1 MLRRGSLLSR
11 ELHSTKSSP
20 VPRDDAPRAETQSD
34 RSSRAKS
41 RDLHL
46 SSRAKSRDLHVLL
59 AGVRRLP
66 WLALATVALLALSAI
81 WAIDP
86 IRDAATG
93 GAVTEA
99 TLDRS
104 AGYLLLA
111 PISAILD
118 TVTLLSVRQHVA
130 LVVTLVLGWAVW
142 WWFGRRTID
151 LGVAPG
157 RRAVRIA
164 ARIGIALAM
173 LVGLYAV
180 AVLVPRPMAAL
191 ETAGPAV
198 LAVDFHAHTKYS
210 HDGRW
215 NWEAEDV
222 RTWHHKAGFDV
233 AYISDHRTFEGAR
246 EGWANNPE
254 QSGERT
260 ILLPAIEA
268 VWQGEHVNILDADRM
283 YRGILDPALRD
294 VDTEALR
301 LASLVPGNAPVLI
314 ETIPGDLSKVV
325 AAKGAS
331 TPGVRAIEI
340 VDGAPRG
347 FAQSR
352 QQRAR
357 ILDLADSANLAL
369 VAGSDHHGWGH
380 AASGWT
386 LLILPGWRG
395 VPPAEVS
402 RAITATLRGGG
413 RGATKVVERYVA
425 NTDAGIA
432 LPLTVPLVA
441 WGMFRT
447 LSVDERV
454 VWLAWVVAL
463 VLLSRARGM
472 RRRRPGEP

>member
-1 MLRRGSLLSR
+1 
-11 ELHSTKSSP
+11 
-20 VPRDDAPRAETQSD
+20 VPRDDTESKPSSRADSNQSRAKAD
-34 RSSRAKS
+34 QSSRAKS
-41 RDLHL
+41 RDLHFL
-46 SSRAKSRDLHVLL
+46 VRL
-59 AGVRRLP
+59 RRLP
-66 WLALATVALLALSAI
+66 WLPILTVALLALSAA

-93 GAVTEA
+93 GGVPEA
-99 TLDRS
+99 ALNRS

-118 TVTLLSVRQHVA
+118 TVTLLSVRQHIA
-130 LVVTLVLGWAVW
+130 LVVTLVVGWLVW
-142 WWFGRRTID
+142 WWTTRRATDMAI
-151 LGVAPG
+151 APS

-191 ETAGPAV
+191 QTAGPAV
-198 LAVDFHAHTKYS
+198 VAVDFHAHTKYS

-222 RTWHHKAGFDV
+222 RTWHRKSGFDV

-246 EGWANNPE
+246 EGWANNPAQAGE
-254 QSGERT
+254 QT

-268 VWQGEHVNILDADRM
+268 VWQGEHVNILDAERK
-283 YRGILDPALRD
+283 YRGILDQALRD

-301 LASLVPGNAPVLI
+301 LASLVPNNEPVLV
-314 ETIPGDLSKVV
+314 ETIPGNLSKVV
-325 AAKGAS
+325 PAKGPS
-331 TPGVRAIEI
+331 TAGVRAIEI
-340 VDGAPRG
+340 IDGAPRG
-347 FAQSR
+347 LGQSR

-357 ILDLADSANLAL
+357 FLDIADSANLAL

-386 LLILPGWRG
+386 LLMLPGWRG
-395 VPPAEVS
+395 APPSEVS
-402 RAITATLRGGG
+402 EAITTILRGGG
-413 RGATKVVERYVA
+413 RGGTKVVERYVA
-425 NTDAGIA
+425 DTDDGNA
-432 LPLTVPLVA
+432 LPLTVPLVT
-441 WGMFRT
+441 WGMLRT
-447 LSVDERV
+447 LSADERV
-454 VWLAWVVAL
+454 VWVAWIAVL
-463 VLLSRARGM
+463 VLLSWARGM

>member
-1 MLRRGSLLSR
+1 
-11 ELHSTKSSP
+11 
-20 VPRDDAPRAETQSD
+20 
-34 RSSRAKS
+34 
-41 RDLHL
+41 L

-59 AGVRRLP
+59 ARLRRLP
-66 WLALATVALLALSAI
+66 WLALATLAVLALSTA
-81 WAIDP
+81 WSIDP

-93 GAVTEA
+93 GPVPEA
-99 TLDRS
+99 TLNRS
-104 AGYLLLA
+104 AGYLLFA

-118 TVTLLSVRQHVA
+118 TVTLLTVRQHVA
-130 LVVTLVLGWAVW
+130 LVLTLVLGWALW
-142 WWFGRRTID
+142 WWSSRRRID
-151 LGVAPG
+151 LAVAPR

-164 ARIGIALAM
+164 SRIGTALVM
-173 LVGLYAV
+173 LLGLYAV

-191 ETAGPAV
+191 ETAAPGV

-222 RTWHHKAGFDV
+222 RTWHRKAGFDV

-246 EGWANNPE
+246 EGWANNPA
-254 QSGERT
+254 QAGEKT

-301 LASLVPGNAPVLI
+301 LASLVPGNEPVLI
-314 ETIPGDLSKVV
+314 ETIPGNLSKVV
-325 AAKGAS
+325 VAKGAS
-331 TPGVRAIEI
+331 TAGVRAIEI

-347 FAQSR
+347 LAQSR
-352 QQRAR
+352 QERAR
-357 ILDLADSANLAL
+357 ILDIADSANLAL

-380 AASGWT
+380 AASAWT
-386 LLILPGWRG
+386 LLVLPSDWRA

-402 RAITATLRGGG
+402 RAITVTLRGGG
-413 RGATKVVERYVA
+413 RGATKVAERYVA
-425 NTDAGIA
+425 DTDDGIA

-447 LSVDERV
+447 LSMDERV
-454 VWLAWVVAL
+454 VGLAWTVAL
-463 VLLSRARGM
+463 VLLWWARGM
-472 RRRRPGEP
+472 RRRRSGEP

>member
-20 VPRDDAPRAETQSD
+20 VPRDDA
-34 RSSRAKS
+34 SRADTRS
-41 RDLHL
+41 TRLIARL
-46 SSRAKSRDLHVLL
+46 
-59 AGVRRLP
+59 RRLP
-66 WLALATVALLALSAI
+66 WLALATVAVLALSAA

-93 GAVTEA
+93 GAVPEA
-99 TLDRS
+99 TLARS

-111 PISAILD
+111 PVSAILD
-118 TVTLLSVRQHVA
+118 TVTLLTVRQHVA
-130 LVVTLVLGWAVW
+130 LVLTLVLGWALW
-142 WWFGRRTID
+142 WWLSRRGVD
-151 LGVAPG
+151 LSVEPK
-157 RRAVRIA
+157 RRAVRLA
-164 ARIGIALAM
+164 ARIGIALAL

-180 AVLVPRPMAAL
+180 AILVPRPMAAL
-191 ETAGPAV
+191 ETTRPDV

-215 NWEAEDV
+215 NWEVEDV
-222 RTWHHKAGFDV
+222 RTWHRKAGFDV

-301 LASLVPGNAPVLI
+301 LASLVPGNEPVLI
-314 ETIPGDLSKVV
+314 ETIPGNLSKVV
-325 AAKGAS
+325 AAKGQS
-331 TPGVRAIEI
+331 TAGVRAIEI

-347 FAQSR
+347 LAQSR
-352 QQRAR
+352 QERAR
-357 ILDLADSANLAL
+357 ILDIADSANLAL

-386 LLILPGWRG
+386 LLVLPGWRG
-395 VPPAEVS
+395 APPAEVS
-402 RAITATLRGGG
+402 RAITVTLRGGG
-413 RGATKVVERYVA
+413 RGATRVVERYIA
-425 NTDAGIA
+425 DTDGGLA

-441 WGMFRT
+441 WGMLRT
-447 LSVDERV
+447 LGVDERV
-454 VWLAWVVAL
+454 VWIAWIAAL
-463 VLLSRARGM
+463 VLLSWARGM

>member
-1 MLRRGSLLSR
+1 M
-11 ELHSTKSSP
+11 
-20 VPRDDAPRAETQSD
+20 
-34 RSSRAKS
+34 SSRAKS
-41 RDLHL
+41 RDP
-46 SSRAKSRDLHVLL
+46 HVPIARL
-59 AGVRRLP
+59 RRWP
-66 WLALATVALLALSAI
+66 WLALATVAVLALSAA

-93 GAVTEA
+93 GSVPEA

-111 PISAILD
+111 PVSAILD
-118 TVTLLSVRQHVA
+118 TVTLLTVRQHVA
-130 LVVTLVLGWAVW
+130 LVLTLVLGWALW
-142 WWFGRRTID
+142 WWFSRRRMD
-151 LGVAPG
+151 LAVPPN

-164 ARIGIALAM
+164 SRIGIALVL

-191 ETAGPAV
+191 ETARPDV

-222 RTWHHKAGFDV
+222 RRWHRKAGFDA

-301 LASLVPGNAPVLI
+301 LASLVPGNEPVLI
-314 ETIPGDLSKVV
+314 ETIPGNLSKVIV
-325 AAKGAS
+325 AKGPS
-331 TPGVRAIEI
+331 TAGVRAIEI

-347 FAQSR
+347 LAQSR
-352 QQRAR
+352 QERAR
-357 ILDLADSANLAL
+357 ILDIADSANLAL

-380 AASGWT
+380 AASAWT
-386 LLILPGWRG
+386 LLVLPGWRG

-402 RAITATLRGGG
+402 RAITVTLRAGG
-413 RGATKVVERYVA
+413 RGATRVVERYVA
-425 NTDAGIA
+425 DTDDGIA
-432 LPLTVPLVA
+432 VPLTVPLVA

-454 VWLAWVVAL
+454 VWMAWIAVL
-463 VLLSRARGM
+463 VLLSWARGM